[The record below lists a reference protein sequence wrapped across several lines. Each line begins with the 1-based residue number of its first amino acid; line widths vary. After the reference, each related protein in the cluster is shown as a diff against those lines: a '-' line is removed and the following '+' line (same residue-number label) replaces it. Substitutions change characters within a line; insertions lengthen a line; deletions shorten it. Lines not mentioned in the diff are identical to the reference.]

1 MYEYVQLCDDT
12 TNKTASLE
20 ELFELLIAWKTICG
34 SNRKG
39 TVQSEHAGALQWH
52 QSKVTMVPSSSSRSR
67 RLSCSKASFCFCN
80 AAILVAG
87 STSSGALTCP
97 GSHVITHSA
106 KLMQIQANISWAL
119 TTKLSTMHSY
129 RAQTSQSDLAL
140 TINVSQPFSKASSS
154 TRAPFGFL
162 CRREWTMG

>member
-52 QSKVTMVPSSSSRSR
+52 QSKVTMVPST
-67 RLSCSKASFCFCN
+67 
-80 AAILVAG
+80 VY
-87 STSSGALTCP
+87 SGAD
-97 GSHVITHSA
+97 
-106 KLMQIQANISWAL
+106 
-119 TTKLSTMHSY
+119 
-129 RAQTSQSDLAL
+129 QSVAPRVLGMWFDDSKIFQGPTLQDLG
-140 TINVSQPFSKASSS
+140 
-154 TRAPFGFL
+154 RD
-162 CRREWTMG
+162 